1 MSKNNLKLA
10 AAGLMLATL
19 ANLNASAAADDDHP
33 SVKRAVDLPPSA
45 DLIYSISARQRG
57 FNLNGDATLTWRA
70 GDGKYSINAE
80 SRVALLGKLTEN
92 SSRGT
97 VDSYGLAPAEFHEK
111 RFRKEPETATFD
123 REGKTITFTDGKHSY
138 PIKGGEQDRVSI
150 SWQLAAVARAA
161 KEKFKAGS
169 EWQFFVVGPRD
180 ADPWTFRVVGRE
192 KIQAGAA
199 IGTVDAVHV
208 LREPPPGSKDQTLD
222 LWLAPG
228 QEWYPV
234 KLRFTD
240 NDRDFVEQTLERIVR
255 K

>member
-1 MSKNNLKLA
+1 MNKNTLKLA
-10 AAGLMLATL
+10 TAGLMLAAL
-19 ANLNASAAADDDHP
+19 ANPNARAAAADEHP
-33 SVKRAVDLPPSA
+33 AVKRAFDLPPSA

-70 GDGKYSINAE
+70 GEGKYSVGAE

-92 SSRGT
+92 RSQGT
-97 VDSYGLAPAEFHEK
+97 VDSHGLAPAEFYEK
-111 RFRKEPETATFD
+111 RFRKEPDTATFD
-123 REGKTITFTDGKHSY
+123 REGKTISFADGKQTY
-138 PIKGGEQDRVSI
+138 PIKGGEQDRVSVT
-150 SWQLAAVARAA
+150 WQLAAVARAA
-161 KEKFKAGS
+161 KDKFKPGS

-192 KIQAGAA
+192 KVQAGAA
-199 IGTVDAVHV
+199 IGTVDTVHV
-208 LREPPPGSKDQTLD
+208 LREPPDSRGQTLD

-240 NDRDFVEQTLERIVR
+240 NDRDFVEQTLERIN
-255 K
+255 KK